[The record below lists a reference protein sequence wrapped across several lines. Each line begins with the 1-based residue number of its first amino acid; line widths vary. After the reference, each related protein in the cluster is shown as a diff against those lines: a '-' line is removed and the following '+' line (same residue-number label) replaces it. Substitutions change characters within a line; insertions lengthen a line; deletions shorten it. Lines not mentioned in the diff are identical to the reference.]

1 MKLKYLIPALLL
13 IAIVIFFPIRKTS
26 GISGDGAVLT
36 TDKEKIGDCTLSI
49 EIQEI
54 TSLAVRY
61 RKTFFFVVDGEQVCE
76 FQSAYAS
83 ETGGGLCSI
92 SQMYYDAQENRMA
105 SCALVY
111 QEDLSYAV
119 IYWNDRLY
127 FITNGTQV
135 PYSEIPLVIAGS

>member
-1 MKLKYLIPALLL
+1 MKLKYFIPALLL
-13 IAIVIFFPIRKTS
+13 IAAVLFFPVRKTYS
-26 GISGDGAVLT
+26 ISGDGAVLT

-49 EIQEI
+49 EVQEV

-61 RKTFFFVVDGEQVCE
+61 RKTFSFMIDGEQVSK
-76 FQSAYAS
+76 FQSSHAS
-83 ETGGGLCSI
+83 ETGGGLCFI
-92 SQMYYDAQENRMA
+92 SQMYYDAQKDSMA
-105 SCALVY
+105 SCELVY

-127 FITNGTQV
+127 FLPNGTQM